1 MCRPLTP
8 HSEKQS
14 TVLPSG
20 AHSAFTRPSDPA
32 SILALHVSS
41 RSLNTLTTPVFAH
54 APRTYSE
61 SHDHPACVIHA
72 FEPLSPDLSRN
83 DDGPALVTFDRAAEV
98 GEGVESTSQVR
109 AIWKESER
117 RMMRRSWTAVRRKWV
132 PGLNDTREAV
142 CLYISVK
149 SIVVVQEQCA
159 STDSGRAR

>member
-1 MCRPLTP
+1 MSRRRLQATTLSLATAKAGCTRLSLAIRARSSCAQRLTP
-8 HSEKQS
+8 HSEKHR
-14 TVLPSG
+14 TVRPSG
-20 AHSAFTRPSDPA
+20 AHSAFTNPSDPA

-61 SHDHPACVIHA
+61 SHDHPAWVIHA

-117 RMMRRSWTAVRRKWV
+117 RMMRRSWTAVRRK
-132 PGLNDTREAV
+132 
-142 CLYISVK
+142 
-149 SIVVVQEQCA
+149 
-159 STDSGRAR
+159 